1 MSAASGLPKALADI
15 LEGTGFEIEAPETSK
30 IFTNRDLAFEQI
42 AIIGFDMD
50 YTLAVYNQAE
60 LEALSIESTIT
71 KLIERGYPE
80 NLRRMSADP
89 SFAVRGLM
97 VDKKLGN
104 IVKMDRHGYV
114 GQAYHGRRKLP
125 RSERKSLY
133 RAQRLGRERARFA
146 QVDTL
151 FALPEVTVYAEVVE
165 RIDHEPKGFRGPPPS
180 YAQAFEDVRA
190 SIDEAHRDGSIKDR
204 IKAELDR
211 YFVIDPKLGDTLHNF
226 RSAGKRLFLL
236 TNSFYPYTNAVLSR
250 LLPGGGGRYRSWRDY
265 FDWIIVGSMKPGF
278 FTEGNAF
285 QELTIT
291 GDYHGDPVPEPQR
304 GRIYEGGNQ
313 LGLQAALGVHADQV
327 LYVGD
332 HIYGDIVRSK
342 KSSGW
347 RTALIVEDLEH
358 DLAVQRSRRYVLEEI
373 ESLTHLRIKLTDEIT
388 AHRYLAS
395 VLARRTAQDL
405 IDAGV
410 HPSRAAAMLEDSRA
424 QIRRRFDWLRKYEAE
439 TADTLERRIDEINAA
454 FNPYWG
460 SVFTAR
466 HDTSQ
471 FGAQVE
477 LYACLYTSRVTN
489 FRYVSPVKYFHSP
502 ANWLPHWKR
511 VAES

>member
-1 MSAASGLPKALADI
+1 MSAASGLPRALADI
-15 LEGTGFEIEAPETSK
+15 LADTGLEVEAPETRR

-42 AIIGFDMD
+42 AVIGFDMD

-60 LEALSIESTIT
+60 LEALSIESTIA
-71 KLIERGYPE
+71 KLIERGYPKS
-80 NLRRMSADP
+80 LQRLSADP

-104 IVKMDRHGYV
+104 IIKMDRHGYV
-114 GQAYHGRRKLP
+114 GRAFHGRRKLP
-125 RSERKSLY
+125 RSERKNLY

-151 FALPEVTVYAEVVE
+151 FALPEVTVYAEVIE
-165 RIDHEPKGFRGPPPS
+165 RIDHEPESFRDAPPS
-180 YAQAFEDVRA
+180 YAEAFEAVRA

-204 IKAELDR
+204 IKADLDR
-211 YFVIDPKLGDTLHNF
+211 YFVVDPKLGATLHKF
-226 RSAGKRLFLL
+226 RAAGKRLFLL
-236 TNSFYPYTNAVLSR
+236 TNSFYPYTDAVLSR
-250 LLPGGGGRYRSWRDY
+250 LLPKTERYGCWRDY

-278 FTEGNAF
+278 FTEQRPF
-285 QELTIT
+285 QELTVE
-291 GDYHGDPVPEPQR
+291 GEYVGAPVHEPER
-304 GRIYEGGNQ
+304 GKIYEGGNQ
-313 LGLQAALGVHADQV
+313 SGLQVALGVHADQV

-358 DLAVQRSRRYVLEEI
+358 DLEVQRARRYVLEEI
-373 ESLTHLRIKLTDEIT
+373 ESLTRLRIKLTDEIT

-395 VLARRTAQDL
+395 VLARRTTGDL
-405 IDAGV
+405 VEAGV
-410 HPSRAAAMLEDSRA
+410 DPSRANAMLEDARA

-466 HDTSQ
+466 HNASQ

-502 ANWLPHWKR
+502 AHWLPHWKR
-511 VAES
+511 IDSL